1 MIFIAVYI
9 HLHNYMHTCTCLCRQ
24 LDLLII
30 HAIFLLLLG
39 DPVEFMSWLLNT
51 LHYALCAGKRKSRSS
66 IVHETFQ
73 GEMKIY
79 TRKLPPQT
87 EVMQSL
93 LL

>member
-1 MIFIAVYI
+1 MLF
-9 HLHNYMHTCTCLCRQ
+9 
-24 LDLLII
+24 
-30 HAIFLLLLG
+30 FLLG

-93 LL
+93 LLYCLLIIIILE